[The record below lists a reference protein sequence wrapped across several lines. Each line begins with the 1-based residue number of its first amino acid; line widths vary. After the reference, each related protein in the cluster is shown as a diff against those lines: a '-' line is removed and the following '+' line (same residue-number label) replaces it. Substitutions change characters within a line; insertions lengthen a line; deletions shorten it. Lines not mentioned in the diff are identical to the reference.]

1 LVGNPIADADAS
13 ALTEH
18 LFAVITLHPLSTKDF
33 VAYNPTPDVV
43 PVINTV
49 PGAAC
54 TRAIFLNKNYLNQFS
69 NTNLNLREAKLI
81 IAR

>member
-1 LVGNPIADADAS
+1 MGKPTAEAEAS
-13 ALTEH
+13 ALKED
-18 LFAVITLHPLSTKDF
+18 LFAVITLHPLSTNDY
-33 VAYNPTPDVV
+33 VAYKPTPDVV

-69 NTNLNLREAKLI
+69 NTNLHLREAKLI